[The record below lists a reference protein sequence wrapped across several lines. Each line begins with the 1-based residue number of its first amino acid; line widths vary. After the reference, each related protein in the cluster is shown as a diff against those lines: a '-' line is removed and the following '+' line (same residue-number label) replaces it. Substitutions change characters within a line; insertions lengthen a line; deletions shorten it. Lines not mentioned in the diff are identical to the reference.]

1 MYAIIRTGGKQ
12 AKVSEGDV
20 LSVELIK
27 DTKKVSYTPLLIV
40 ADDGSVI
47 ADPAKLEKASVTAEI
62 LGESAG
68 PKIDIF
74 KYKNKTGYRRR
85 IGHRQKYTTI
95 KVTGIKTPSTKK
107 KSAKDAK
114 SVKDAKS
121 GKSAKSEK
129 TAKSSKTA
137 KSEKT
142 AKSSKSAKSEKTAKA
157 SDDAAD
163 QEA

>member
-1 MYAIIRTGGKQ
+1 MYAIISTGGKQ

-27 DTKKVSYTPLLIV
+27 DTGKVSYTPLLIV
-40 ADDGSVI
+40 QDDGSVI
-47 ADPAKLEKASVTAEI
+47 ADPAKLEKATVSAEI

-85 IGHRQKYTTI
+85 MGHRQKYTTI
-95 KVTGIKTPSTKK
+95 KVTGIKAPGGKK
-107 KSAKDAK
+107 KAAKAAKGTKAAEATKASKAKKDAK
-114 SVKDAKS
+114 ATKAS
-121 GKSAKSEK
+121 
-129 TAKSSKTA
+129 KSS
-137 KSEKT
+137 
-142 AKSSKSAKSEKTAKA
+142 
-157 SDDAAD
+157 DDTGN

>member
-1 MYAIIRTGGKQ
+1 MYAIISTGGKQ

-27 DTKKVSYTPLLIV
+27 DTGKVTYTPLLIV
-40 ADDGSVI
+40 QDDGSVI
-47 ADPAKLEKASVTAEI
+47 ADPAKLEKATVSAEV

-68 PKIDIF
+68 QKIDIF

-95 KVTGIKTPSTKK
+95 KVTGIKTPGGKK
-107 KSAKDAK
+107 KAAK
-114 SVKDAKS
+114 SSKDVKDAKAT
-121 GKSAKSEK
+121 KATKANKDTKATKANKDTKATKANKDTKAAKV
-129 TAKSSKTA
+129 
-137 KSEKT
+137 
-142 AKSSKSAKSEKTAKA
+142 
-157 SDDAAD
+157 SDEAGN